1 MAKKDRG
8 GDRPGERA
16 QAPGRVVDEDPV
28 VRQYRYL
35 LRTAPADALEAAHV
49 EALAGAP
56 DGVREAVLDAV
67 REAFVAGQRVSPDR
81 VAVTSRLLVAGE
93 RRNPGAFLVACDPG
107 TLGVLAKDVVG
118 SEAAF
123 GLFTGYATWDGAEP
137 GPADVGVDHGGAPV
151 IGSQPD
157 PAAEAKAFA
166 AGHGSTVLPWG
177 GAGVGF

>member
-35 LRTAPADALEAAHV
+35 LRTAPVDALEAAHV

-67 REAFVAGQRVSPDR
+67 REAFVAG
-81 VAVTSRLLVAGE
+81 E
-93 RRNPGAFLVACDPG
+93 RRNPGAFLAACDPG

>member
-1 MAKKDRG
+1 MANKDRG
-8 GDRPGERA
+8 GDGPGERA
-16 QAPGRVVDEDPV
+16 SAPGSVVDEDVV

-35 LRTAPADALEAAHV
+35 LRTAPADALEAAHA
-49 EALAGAP
+49 EALAGPAS
-56 DGVREAVLDAV
+56 GVREAVLDAV

-81 VAVTSRLLVAGE
+81 VAVTARLLVAGE
-93 RRNPGAFLVACDPG
+93 RRSPGAFLAACDAR
-107 TLGVLAKDVVG
+107 TLGVIAQGVVG

-123 GLFTGYATWDGAEP
+123 GLFSGYSTWDGAEP

-151 IGSQPD
+151 VGTQPD

-177 GAGVGF
+177 GAGAGF